1 MVTALFISSCEE
13 DNDAVIDTS
22 ISAPVML
29 DPYISS
35 DSVFTTSSDPVINFN
50 TSVSVNINNGSSIKS
65 VTCTIKD
72 PDRNVIGQY
81 NLLDNGVSPDS
92 TAGDGIYSAN
102 VNITGIN
109 CLLVGTYGLEYVA
122 ENNSGLFSNLL
133 TDDIKVINSANVPP
147 FIVSTNLPDSVIR
160 PLPGDSTLLTI
171 SVNVNDPDGLC
182 DIKDV
187 TFVTVRPNGVTFPP
201 IPMFEN
207 GNGQFVFANYVGY
220 STDPT
225 SYGYFKYTF
234 TARDR
239 SNLQSAPVTDSIKFV
254 SPF

>member
-1 MVTALFISSCEE
+1 MITALFISSCEE
-13 DNDAVIDTS
+13 NNDAVIDTS
-22 ISAPVML
+22 ISAPIML
-29 DPYISS
+29 DPYVSS
-35 DSVFTTSSDPVINFN
+35 DTVYTTSANPLISFN
-50 TSVSVNINNGSSIKS
+50 TSVSVNINDGSSINT

-72 PDRNVIGQY
+72 PDRNIAGQF
-81 NLLDNGVSPDS
+81 NLLDNGVLPDS
-92 TAGDGIYSAN
+92 AANDGIYSAN
-102 VNITGIN
+102 INLTGII

-133 TDDIKVINSANVPP
+133 TDDIKVVNTANAPP
-147 FIVSTNLPDSVIR
+147 VIVSANLPDSVIR

-182 DIKDV
+182 DLRDV

-201 IPMFEN
+201 IPMFNN
-207 GNGQFVFANYVGY
+207 GNGQFVFANYVIY

-239 SNLQSAPVTDSIKFV
+239 SNLLSAPVTDSIKFV

>member
-1 MVTALFISSCEE
+1 MITALFISSCEE
-13 DNDAVIDTS
+13 NNDAVIDTS

-35 DSVFTTSSDPVINFN
+35 DTVFTTSANPVINFN
-50 TSVSVNINNGSSIKS
+50 TSVSVNINGGSSIKS
-65 VTCTIKD
+65 VKCTVKD
-72 PDRNVIGQY
+72 PDRNIIGQY
-81 NLLDNGVSPDS
+81 NLLDNGISPDS
-92 TAGDGIYSAN
+92 IANDGVYSAA

-133 TDDIKVINSANVPP
+133 TDDIKVVNTAAAPP
-147 FIVSTNLPDSVIR
+147 VIVSTNLPDSVVR

-171 SVNVNDPDGLC
+171 TVDVNDPDGLC
-182 DIKDV
+182 DLKDV
-187 TFVTVRPNGVTFPP
+187 SFVTVRPNGVTFPP
-201 IPMFEN
+201 IPMFNN
-207 GNGQFVFANYVGY
+207 GNGQFVFANYVSY

-239 SNLQSAPVTDSIKFV
+239 ENLMSAPVTDSIKFV

>member
-13 DNDAVIDTS
+13 NNDAVIDTS
-22 ISAPVML
+22 ISAPIML
-29 DPYISS
+29 DPYVSS
-35 DSVFTTSSDPVINFN
+35 DSVFTTSSNPVINFN

-65 VTCTIKD
+65 VTCTVKD

-92 TAGDGIYSAN
+92 TANDGVYSAAVN
-102 VNITGIN
+102 VTGIN

-133 TDDIKVINSANVPP
+133 TDDIKVVNSANVPP
-147 FIVSTNLPDSVIR
+147 LIISTNLPDSVVR
-160 PLPGDSTLLTI
+160 PLPGDSALLTI
-171 SVNVNDPDGLC
+171 SIDVVDPDGLC
-182 DIKDV
+182 DLKDA
-187 TFVTVRPNGVTFPP
+187 TFTTIRPDGQPIP
-201 IPMFEN
+201 AIPMFNN
-207 GNGQFVFANYVGY
+207 GNGQFLFANYVTY
-220 STDPT
+220 STNPT
-225 SYGYFKYTF
+225 SYGYYKYTF

-239 SNLQSAPVTDSIKFV
+239 SNLLSIPVTDSIKFV